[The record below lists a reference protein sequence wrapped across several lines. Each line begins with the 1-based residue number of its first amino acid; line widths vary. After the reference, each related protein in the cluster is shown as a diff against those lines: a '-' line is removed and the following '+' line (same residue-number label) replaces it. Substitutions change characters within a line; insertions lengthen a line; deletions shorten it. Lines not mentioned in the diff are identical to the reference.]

1 MDVLKDTRKI
11 CYTDKAYA
19 RCLVGQ
25 AEQIYQMDWNSYSFN
40 PNPCYLKIDNWNESV
55 YGV

>member
-1 MDVLKDTRKI
+1 M
-11 CYTDKAYA
+11 DKAYA

-40 PNPCYLKIDNWNESV
+40 PNPCYSKVDDWNESV
-55 YGV
+55 HGV